1 MFRAMEFHPL
11 NRRRAHPHLQE
22 RALQL
27 ASVDR
32 LVMHAPATSHNTT
45 TATTIK
51 KKQAGGA
58 EERAVCPAAAMHI
71 CSILIYLLVAG

>member
-1 MFRAMEFHPL
+1 MEFHPL
-11 NRRRAHPHLQE
+11 NTKQKGAPTFTRASE
-22 RALQL
+22 LQL

-32 LVMHAPATSHNTT
+32 LIMHEPATSDNTT

-58 EERAVCPAAAMHI
+58 EERAVCHAAAMHI
-71 CSILIYLLVAG
+71 CI